1 MQMTGHPQIQYRPPQ
16 PVPGQY
22 PTPFSQQQQQPYG
35 MSPQYQV
42 APPQQQF
49 VIMRAP
55 AGPMPQQQFQQ
66 QARQPEQPK
75 FQPRKKNIIQIK
87 DPTDN
92 RDITDE
98 IMSSSK
104 QSSGSFSGS
113 TSTTPSVTP
122 EVSGQ
127 SSNASTPPMNP
138 PQMPE
143 DVRAK
148 FAAQVAATLEDGV
161 APSKPQEAPD
171 VPQTETPVKKEES
184 VQKEILRKPEKVE
197 ATTTESAQKVLES
210 VENPKLEPSPP
221 PVESAKE
228 VLPTPELVKPVA
240 QRETKEESVAQPT
253 QVEKAVDVV
262 KPVEKEVTKSEPV
275 VVEAI
280 KAEEVVETVSAGVT
294 VEQESMP
301 GNAETPVSSEP
312 AAVILNGS
320 DTLEKSEEKKVEA
333 SVDSEKINEPAASVA
348 EAPVTAASST
358 ETAEVQQV
366 ENKAEVVEV
375 AEPSTDANKD
385 APTSVEEKVNGHE
398 AVPVAKMDT
407 SPPSLK
413 NGPDGAGKLGSDFVV
428 QEGECKNSLFVGLK
442 L

>member
-1 MQMTGHPQIQYRPPQ
+1 
-16 PVPGQY
+16 
-22 PTPFSQQQQQPYG
+22 

-66 QARQPEQPK
+66 QARQPEQLN

-87 DPTDN
+87 DLTDN

-113 TSTTPSVTP
+113 TSTTPNVTP

-148 FAAQVAATLEDGV
+148 FAAQVAATLEDGM

-210 VENPKLEPSPP
+210 VENPKLKASPP
-221 PVESAKE
+221 PVGSAKE
-228 VLPTPELVKPVA
+228 VLPIPEIVKPVA
-240 QRETKEESVAQPT
+240 QRKAKGESVAWLT
-253 QVEKAVDVV
+253 QVLKTADIV
-262 KPVEKEVTKSEPV
+262 KPVEKEVTKSEPA

-280 KAEEVVETVSAGVT
+280 GEEGIVKTVSAFLRVT
-294 VEQESMP
+294 FCKRREVTNSAKKIFPSYFATINGFLFFQILSLNQNGCRRVATAKNCVFSTCWRGLMGKHRKRIIIWSAVELSFFYQ
-301 GNAETPVSSEP
+301 
-312 AAVILNGS
+312 
-320 DTLEKSEEKKVEA
+320 
-333 SVDSEKINEPAASVA
+333 
-348 EAPVTAASST
+348 
-358 ETAEVQQV
+358 
-366 ENKAEVVEV
+366 
-375 AEPSTDANKD
+375 
-385 APTSVEEKVNGHE
+385 
-398 AVPVAKMDT
+398 
-407 SPPSLK
+407 
-413 NGPDGAGKLGSDFVV
+413 
-428 QEGECKNSLFVGLK
+428 
-442 L
+442 

>member
-1 MQMTGHPQIQYRPPQ
+1 MTGHPQTQYRPQ

-113 TSTTPSVTP
+113 TSTTPNVTP

-148 FAAQVAATLEDGV
+148 FAAQVAASLEDGV

-171 VPQTETPVKKEES
+171 VPQTEAPVKKEEL

-197 ATTTESAQKVLES
+197 ATATESAQKVLES
-210 VENPKLEPSPP
+210 VENPKLKASPP
-221 PVESAKE
+221 PVGSAKE
-228 VLPTPELVKPVA
+228 VLPIPEIVKPVA
-240 QRETKEESVAQPT
+240 RRKAKGESVACLT
-253 QVEKAVDVV
+253 QVLKTADIV
-262 KPVEKEVTKSEPV
+262 KPVEKEVTKSEPA
-275 VVEAI
+275 EAI
-280 KAEEVVETVSAGVT
+280 GEEGIVKTVSAFLRVT
-294 VEQESMP
+294 FC
-301 GNAETPVSSEP
+301 
-312 AAVILNGS
+312 
-320 DTLEKSEEKKVEA
+320 KRR
-333 SVDSEKINEPAASVA
+333 
-348 EAPVTAASST
+348 
-358 ETAEVQQV
+358 
-366 ENKAEVVEV
+366 EV
-375 AEPSTDANKD
+375 ANSAKKIIPSYFATI
-385 APTSVEEKVNGHE
+385 NGFLFFRI
-398 AVPVAKMDT
+398 
-407 SPPSLK
+407 SSLNQ
-413 NGPDGAGKLGSDFVV
+413 NGCRRPWQL
-428 QEGECKNSLFVGLK
+428 LK
-442 L
+442 IVCFQHVCVD